1 MEENSSQM
9 EEKYNW
15 WLVSNSLVKRS
26 LAVVGHYFIWYL
38 IIFVPLLIIGLLV
51 WIAIWIFMK

>member
-1 MEENSSQM
+1 MEENSLKI